1 MKVPTTPPTWPQLIA
16 LLTLFSAGSG
26 IAGNRIANADTPIS
40 PAQMQQIQRGPDNT
54 ALIDTLNRLQLSVE
68 QLNKTVQELSTKVA
82 VLEDRGRRE
91 RR

>member
-54 ALIDTLNRLQLSVE
+54 VLIDTLNRLQLSVE